1 MGSFRFR
8 KQFKLAPGLKVT
20 LNKQSVS
27 ATLGVRGMHVTHN
40 TKGQTTVSAGI
51 PGTGLSWRDTR
62 KIGSTRQAR
71 QTQPVTA
78 PNFDPIGLI
87 WESIRDVLWQASAAA
102 VAAIDPNEKVW
113 AVAVIASWEP
123 RRRTAGTL
131 TIKAAGTAYTTP
143 IDLSD
148 LPKAD
153 QRAVIGVLERQA
165 PEHSLWL
172 AKPTGCNLMGRFSDE
187 TSAFAAE
194 KEMMAKQR
202 AETDQDA

>member
-1 MGSFRFR
+1 MGRFRFR

-27 ATLGVRGMHVTHN
+27 ATLGVQGMHVTYN
-40 TKGQTTVSAGI
+40 TKGQRTGSAGI

-62 KIGSTRQAR
+62 KIGSTP
-71 QTQPVTA
+71 QTRPVTI

-87 WESIRDVLWQASAAA
+87 WESIRDALWQASTAA
-102 VAAIDPNEKVW
+102 VAAVDPNENVW
-113 AVAVIASWEP
+113 SVAIIASWEP

-131 TIKAAGTAYTTP
+131 TIKMAGSAYAIP

-148 LPKAD
+148 LPKTD
-153 QRAVIGVLERQA
+153 QRTVIGLLERQA

-172 AKPTGCNLMGRFSDE
+172 AEATGCNLVGRFSDE
-187 TSAFAAE
+187 SSAFAAE
-194 KEMMAKQR
+194 KDMMAKQR
-202 AETDQDA
+202 AEADQDA